1 MGKRRRSAIFRNDQW
16 EVTHFG
22 IASLT
27 TGAPCRYEIDAERLL
42 ATDSFDGRQL
52 YVWPIHVVRLP
63 WVKPVLFFEAF
74 SAAIEAHEGQYS
86 ETVDLALLE
95 ASVAESLRDISG
107 QIGRG
112 GDTPA

>member
-1 MGKRRRSAIFRNDQW
+1 MGKRRSAIFRNDQW

-42 ATDSFDGRQL
+42 ATDSFDGQQL
-52 YVWPIHVVRLP
+52 YVWPIHVVRLS

-74 SAAIEAHEGQYS
+74 SAAIEAHEGQYR
-86 ETVDLALLE
+86 ETVDFALLE
-95 ASVAESLRDISG
+95 ASVAESLREISG
-107 QIGRG
+107 QVGRG
-112 GDTPA
+112 DDTPA